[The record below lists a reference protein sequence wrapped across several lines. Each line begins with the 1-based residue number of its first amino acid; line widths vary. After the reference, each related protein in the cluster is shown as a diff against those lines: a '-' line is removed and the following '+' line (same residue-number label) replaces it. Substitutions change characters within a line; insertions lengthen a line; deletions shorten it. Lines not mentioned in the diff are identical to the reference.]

1 MNGAGTFL
9 AFGSIMTFEVFGS
22 IKNLLAL
29 ESILA
34 NDADLGIGCLAK
46 LRAGFIDM
54 PEVDG
59 SDMDDIDGFDAV
71 EIFLCS
77 KTFVGSL

>member
-1 MNGAGTFL
+1 MNGAGTFF

-29 ESILA
+29 GSILT
-34 NDADLGIGCLAK
+34 NDADLGIECLVR
-46 LRAGFIDM
+46 LRVEFIEM

-59 SDMDDIDGFDAV
+59 SDMEDIDGFDAV